1 MVCFQSVPLIIIFL
15 SSVYLKKIPN
25 LAYIYDFLYH
35 IIAIDL
41 VIFKLSIYKFPL
53 AM

>member
-1 MVCFQSVPLIIIFL
+1 MCFQSVPLIII
-15 SSVYLKKIPN
+15 SSVYLKKNPN

-35 IIAIDL
+35 IIAFDL
-41 VIFKLSIYKFPL
+41 VLFKLSIYKFPL